1 MLPDP
6 RSHRP
11 LIMGRRGAVA
21 TNHPLASQAGFDV
34 LRAGGNAVDAAA
46 AISFALGVVEPASSG
61 IGGDGFYHVTLAG
74 SGEGIVYNG
83 TGSAPE
89 AATVE
94 HYRKVGGIP
103 VTGPLA
109 TSIPASVAGV
119 ALMHG
124 AHGKLPWAKLLQ
136 AAIGYAREGFAATH
150 VYAHVA
156 GEYRK
161 VLGADPRSTRVF
173 LDPATGNAPALG
185 SVIVQE
191 DLARTLEEISSD
203 GAETFY
209 RGRLAKR
216 IAAACQAQGVL
227 LTERDLAGCQA
238 ERAAP
243 ISIRYRDYEIRQTP
257 PNSTG
262 FVMLQEMKIAERF
275 DLTSL
280 KPGSPELVHIMVEA
294 RKRAFLD
301 RERFGTDPR
310 HGQVPLERLLSDAYA
325 DECAAAIDR
334 GRASAP
340 ERFSAAAGGDTT
352 YYCVVDAEGN
362 AVSAIQSLNSGFGSG
377 VTAGD
382 TGILLNNRMAY
393 WHLEDGHANQ
403 LKPGK
408 RVRHTMNAPVVM
420 KDGKPWCVFG
430 TPGADNQVQV
440 NFQVLVAM
448 IEHGYDPQ
456 QALEMPRWTCMQ
468 PGQAANYP
476 HTGEDALI
484 LEGRFPKDTVETLTT
499 RGHKV
504 RVVGDL
510 EGPCSVEA
518 IRILANGVR
527 MAGSDPRRDGWAL
540 AY

>member
-21 TNHPLASQAGFDV
+21 TNHPLATQAGFDV
-34 LRAGGNAVDAAA
+34 LRAGGNAVDASV
-46 AISFALGVVEPASSG
+46 AICFTLGVVEPMMSG
-61 IGGDGFYHVTLAG
+61 IGGDGFYHVALAG
-74 SGEGIVYNG
+74 SGEGICYNG
-83 TGSAPE
+83 TGAAPE
-89 AATVE
+89 GATVE
-94 HYRKVGGIP
+94 RYRKDGGIP
-103 VTGPLA
+103 VIGPLS
-109 TSIPASVAGV
+109 TSIPGTVAGI
-119 ALMHG
+119 ALMHK
-124 AHGKLPWAKLLQ
+124 AHGKMPWSKLFDT
-136 AAIGYAREGFAATH
+136 AIDYARTGFAATH
-150 VYAHVA
+150 GYSHFA
-156 GEYRK
+156 GENRK
-161 VLGADPRSTRVF
+161 MLSADPRSKKVF
-173 LDPATGNAPALG
+173 LDPKTGNAPEIG
-185 SVIVQE
+185 SLIVQE
-191 DLARTLEEISSD
+191 DLARTLEEIAAD
-203 GAETFY
+203 GAEGFY

-243 ISIRYRDYEIRQTP
+243 ISIRYRGYEVRQTP

-262 FVMLQEMKIAERF
+262 FVMLQELKIAERF
-275 DLTSL
+275 DLKSL
-280 KPGSPELVHIMVEA
+280 KPGSPELIHLLVEA

-301 RERFGTDPR
+301 RERYGTDPR
-310 HGQVPLERLLSDAYA
+310 HGNVPLDRLLSDAYA
-325 DECAAAIDR
+325 DECASRIDR
-334 GRASAP
+334 NKASAP
-340 ERFSAAAGGDTT
+340 EPFSAAAGGDTT
-352 YYCVVDAEGN
+352 YYCVVDSDGN
-362 AVSAIQSLNSGFGSG
+362 AVSAIQSINSAFGSG

-382 TGILLNNRMAY
+382 TGTLLNNRMAY

-408 RVRHTMNAPVVM
+408 RVRHTMNAPLVL

-440 NFQVLVAM
+440 NFQVLIAM

-476 HTGEDALI
+476 HTGEDAVT
-484 LEGRFPKDTVETLTT
+484 LEGRFSKDAVDGLKKK
-499 RGHKV
+499 GHPVK
-504 RVVGDL
+504 VVGDL

-518 IRILANGVR
+518 IRILPNGVK

>member
-21 TNHPLASQAGFDV
+21 TNHPLATQAGFDV
-34 LRAGGNAVDAAA
+34 LRAGGNAVDASV
-46 AISFALGVVEPASSG
+46 AICFTLGVVEPMMSG
-61 IGGDGFYHVTLAG
+61 IGGDGFYHIALAG
-74 SGEGIVYNG
+74 SGEGICYNG
-83 TGSAPE
+83 TGAAPE
-89 AATVE
+89 QATVE
-94 HYRKVGGIP
+94 RYRKEGGIP
-103 VTGPLA
+103 VSGPLS
-109 TSIPASVAGV
+109 TSIPGTVAGM
-119 ALMHG
+119 AMMHK
-124 AHGKLPWAKLLQ
+124 AHGKLPWSKLF
-136 AAIGYAREGFAATH
+136 ATAIDYARTGFAATH
-150 VYAHVA
+150 GYAHFA
-156 GEYRK
+156 DEARGI
-161 VLGADPRSTRVF
+161 LSPDPRSAKIF
-173 LDPATGNAPALG
+173 LDPKTGRGPDVGTL
-185 SVIVQE
+185 IVQE
-191 DLARTLEEISSD
+191 DLARTLEEIAAD
-203 GAETFY
+203 GAEGFY
-209 RGRLAKR
+209 RGKLAKR
-216 IAAACQAQGVL
+216 LAAACQAQGVL

-238 ERAAP
+238 ERVAP
-243 ISIRYRDYEIRQTP
+243 ISIKYRGYEVRQTP

-262 FVMLQEMKIAERF
+262 FVMLQELKIAERF
-275 DLTSL
+275 DLKSL
-280 KPGSPELVHIMVEA
+280 KPGSAELLHILIEA
-294 RKRAFLD
+294 RKLAFLD

-325 DECAAAIDR
+325 DECAARIDR
-334 GRASAP
+334 TKAAAP

-362 AVSAIQSLNSGFGSG
+362 AVSAIQSINSAFGSG
-377 VTAGD
+377 VIAGD

-408 RVRHTMNAPVVM
+408 RVRHTMNAPLVM
-420 KDGKPWCVFG
+420 KDGKPWCTFG

-476 HTGEDALI
+476 HTGEDMVT
-484 LEGRFPKDTVETLTT
+484 LEGRFSKDTVDGLKKK
-499 RGHKV
+499 GHPVKV
-504 RVVGDL
+504 IGDL
-510 EGPCSVEA
+510 EGACSVEA
-518 IRILANGVR
+518 IRILPNGVR

>member
-21 TNHPLASQAGFDV
+21 TNHPLATQAGFDV
-34 LRAGGNAVDAAA
+34 LRSGGNAVDASV
-46 AISFALGVVEPASSG
+46 AICFTLGVVEPMMSG
-61 IGGDGFYHVTLAG
+61 IGGDGFYHVALAG
-74 SGEGIVYNG
+74 SGEGICYNG
-83 TGSAPE
+83 TGAAPE
-89 AATVE
+89 QATDE
-94 HYRKVGGIP
+94 RYRKEGGIP
-103 VTGPLA
+103 VSGPLS
-109 TSIPASVAGV
+109 TSIPGTVAGI
-119 ALMHG
+119 AMMHK
-124 AHGKLPWAKLLQ
+124 AHGKLPWSKLF
-136 AAIGYAREGFAATH
+136 ATAVDYARNGFAATH
-150 VYAHVA
+150 GYSHFADEA
-156 GEYRK
+156 K
-161 VLGADPRSTRVF
+161 KILSPDPRSKAIF
-173 LDPATGNAPALG
+173 LDAKTGGGPEVG
-185 SVIVQE
+185 TMIVQE
-191 DLARTLEEISSD
+191 DLARTLEEIAAD
-203 GAETFY
+203 GAEGFY
-209 RGRLAKR
+209 RGKLAKR
-216 IAAACQAQGVL
+216 LAAACQAQGVL
-227 LTERDLAGCQA
+227 LTEKDLAGCQA
-238 ERAAP
+238 ERVAP
-243 ISIRYRDYEIRQTP
+243 ISIKYRGYEVRQTP

-262 FVMLQEMKIAERF
+262 FVMLQELKIAERF
-275 DLTSL
+275 DLKSL
-280 KPGSPELVHIMVEA
+280 KPGSAELIHILIEA
-294 RKRAFLD
+294 RKLAFLD

-325 DECAAAIDR
+325 DECAARIDR
-334 GRASAP
+334 AKASAP

-362 AVSAIQSLNSGFGSG
+362 AVSAIQSINSAFGSG
-377 VTAGD
+377 VIAGD

-408 RVRHTMNAPVVM
+408 RVRHTMNAPLVM
-420 KDGKPWCVFG
+420 KDGKPWCTFG

-476 HTGEDALI
+476 HTGEDAVT
-484 LEGRFPKDTVETLTT
+484 LEGRFSKDTVYALKKK
-499 RGHKV
+499 GHQVK
-504 RVVGDL
+504 VVGDL

-518 IRILANGVR
+518 IRILPSGVR